1 MTGGQRAAGSGREGE
16 EQDGGPPAARRPL
29 LAELRFIAFRIGP
42 ETFLVDIMAVR
53 QIVMY
58 GGSTRVPTAPAFIE
72 GVIVLRNE
80 VIPVLDVHARLYPQR
95 SSTAQQPLVLLTH
108 TAAGTIGLK
117 VDDVRRIVTLRSD
130 ELLPA
135 PSMVRGIRGDSLVAI
150 APYGDELFLALD
162 VDSLLTSDEQRQIRE
177 ADLRPEA

>member
-1 MTGGQRAAGSGREGE
+1 M
-16 EQDGGPPAARRPL
+16 
-29 LAELRFIAFRIGP
+29 
-42 ETFLVDIMAVR
+42 
-53 QIVMY
+53 
-58 GGSTRVPTAPAFIE
+58 
-72 GVIVLRNE
+72 
-80 VIPVLDVHARLYPQR
+80 
-95 SSTAQQPLVLLTH
+95 LLTH